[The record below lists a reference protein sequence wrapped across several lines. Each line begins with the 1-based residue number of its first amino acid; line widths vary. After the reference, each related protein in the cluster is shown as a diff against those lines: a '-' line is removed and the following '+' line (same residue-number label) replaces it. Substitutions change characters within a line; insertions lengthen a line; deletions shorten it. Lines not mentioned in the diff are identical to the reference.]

1 LSDIYLEFFR
11 PKSNGDE
18 PVSEVNSVTY
28 LKDYRQPDYW
38 VTHVDLTFDLREGET
53 FVSATL
59 QVKKNGNH
67 DNPLVLDGEEL
78 DLLEVKLNDSTLS
91 KGGNLAEGYVIDRKS
106 LSLQPTHDA
115 FTVETL
121 VRIHPEQNTALEG
134 LYKSGGNWCTQC
146 EAEGFR
152 RITFFPDRSDNMAT
166 YRTRIIADQIAAPV
180 LLSNG
185 NLIDQGQ
192 IEDGRHYTVW
202 EDPFPKPSYLFALV
216 GGDLACLDDTFVTTS
231 GRHVVLCIFAAA
243 KDLDKLEH
251 AMASLKKSMEWD
263 EEVYGREYDLD
274 LFNIVAVD
282 DFNMGAMENKSLN
295 VFNTKYVLAHPD
307 TSTDADYEGVE
318 GVIAHEY
325 FHNWTGNRVTCRDW
339 FQLCLKEGLTV
350 FRDQEFSGDM
360 GSQAVNRIAN
370 VRSLRMSQFPEDA
383 GPMAHPPRPNQFVT
397 INNFYTATVYSKGAE
412 LNRMLHTLLGKEDFR
427 KASDAYFDQF
437 DGQAVTVEDWVH
449 CMEEASGRDL
459 SQFMLWYT
467 QAGTPEVKAG
477 WSHDLATKIFTLTL
491 EQHVPTIN
499 NRSNGQPRHIP
510 VKFGLVSPEGQ
521 DVVQGVLELTQARHT
536 FTFENVPPDSVP
548 SLFRHFSAPVN
559 LDAPYTDDQ
568 LRHLMVYDR
577 DGFNQWE
584 AGNRFLTTKLMEQV
598 DRYERG
604 QDALVGDD
612 VLDSFRR
619 IVQRTDMDQEL
630 MTLALNVPVYQE
642 IAPQREVIDP
652 HAILAVRKAFL
663 ETLGRQL
670 HDEFIE
676 MYNANYDPD
685 KPYDRA
691 DAGRRSLQ
699 NTALNYLSHSGD
711 AEVAKLAVRQ
721 YSQANNMTDR
731 YAALNIIINMNE
743 AQSYRDGVAQHFYY
757 QSEHDALVL
766 DKWVGA
772 MARSQ
777 TDDILQIVK
786 ELTKHEAFKHPSPN
800 RMRALYGSFSQ
811 ANPKGFHAEDGSG
824 YEFVADFLMEL
835 DGRNPQVAS
844 RMIGAFEKFRQYR
857 LDLQTKMEAQLR
869 RMASME
875 SLSPDLSEK
884 LERYLGQEAF
894 AQFRPGKG

>member
-1 LSDIYLEFFR
+1 M
-11 PKSNGDE
+11 
-18 PVSEVNSVTY
+18 SEANTVTY
-28 LKDYRQPDYW
+28 LKDYKQPDYW
-38 VTHVDLTFDLREGET
+38 VTHVDLNFDLREGEAL
-53 FVSATL
+53 VSAKL

-67 DNPLVLDGEEL
+67 HNPLVLDGEDLE
-78 DLLEVKLNDSTLS
+78 LLEVKLNDVALANSV
-91 KGGNLAEGYVIDRKS
+91 NLTEGYMVDKKS
-106 LSLQPTHDA
+106 LSLLPPNGTFIVD
-115 FTVETL
+115 TL
-121 VRIHPEQNTALEG
+121 VRIHPEKNTGLEG

-166 YRTRIIADQIAAPV
+166 YTTRIMAEHTTAPV

-185 NLIDQGQ
+185 NLVDQGQ
-192 IEDGRHYTVW
+192 LDDGRHYAVW

-216 GGDLACLDDTFVTTS
+216 GGNLACLEDTFVTTS
-231 GRHVVLCIFAAA
+231 GRPVALRIYAEA
-243 KDLDKLEH
+243 KDLDKLGH
-251 AMASLKKSMEWD
+251 AMASLKKSMKWD

-295 VFNTKYVLAHPD
+295 IFNTKYVLAHPD
-307 TSTDADYEGVE
+307 TATDADYEGVE

-360 GSQAVNRIAN
+360 GSQSMNRITN
-370 VRSLRMSQFPEDA
+370 VRTLRMSQFPEDA
-383 GPMAHPPRPNQFVT
+383 GPMAHPPRPDQFIT

-412 LNRMLHTLLGKEDFR
+412 LNRMLHTLLGKDDFR
-427 KASDAYFDQF
+427 KASDAYFDRF

-467 QAGTPEVKAG
+467 QAGTPTVKAN
-477 WSHDLATKIFTLTL
+477 WSYDHATKISTLTL

-499 NRSNGQPRHIP
+499 NQSNGQPRHIP

-536 FTFENVPPDSVP
+536 FTFENVPPDHVP

-559 LDAPYTDDQ
+559 LEAQYTDDQ
-568 LRHLMVYDR
+568 LRHLMVHDR

-584 AGNRFLTTKLMEQV
+584 AGNRFLTTKLMEQI

-604 QDALVGDD
+604 ENIIVGGD

-630 MTLALNVPVYQE
+630 MGLALSLPVYQE
-642 IAPQREVIDP
+642 IAPKRKVIDP
-652 HAILAVRKAFL
+652 HAILAVRKGFL
-663 ETLGRQL
+663 ETLGYAL
-670 HDEFIE
+670 HDEFLKI
-676 MYNANYDPD
+676 YNANHDPA
-685 KPYDRA
+685 KPYDRG
-691 DAGRRSLQ
+691 DSGRRSLQ
-699 NTALNYLSHSGD
+699 NTALTYLSHSGD
-711 AEVAKLAVRQ
+711 AEVAKLAVKQ

-731 YAALNIIINMNE
+731 YAALNIIINMDE

-757 QSEHDALVL
+757 QFEHDALVV
-766 DKWVGA
+766 DKWIGA
-772 MARSQ
+772 FARSQ
-777 TDDILQIVK
+777 DDAILTVVK
-786 ELTKHEAFKHPSPN
+786 KLTAHQVFEHPTPN

-835 DGRNPQVAS
+835 DGKNPQVAS

-894 AQFRPGKG
+894 AQFRPGKGEG

>member
-1 LSDIYLEFFR
+1 M
-11 PKSNGDE
+11 
-18 PVSEVNSVTY
+18 SETNTVTY
-28 LKDYRQPDYW
+28 LKDYTQPDYW

-53 FVSATL
+53 FVNAKL

-67 DNPLVLDGEEL
+67 QNPLVLDGESLE
-78 DLLEVKLNDSTLS
+78 LLEVKLNDLLLA
-91 KGGNLAEGYVIDRKS
+91 KEANLAEGYMIDKQS
-106 LSLQPTHDA
+106 LSLQPTIDT
-115 FTVETL
+115 FTVTTL
-121 VRIHPEQNTALEG
+121 VRIHPEENTALEG

-166 YRTRIIADQIAAPV
+166 YTTKIMANHTTAPV

-185 NLIDQGQ
+185 NLVDQGQ
-192 IEDGRHYTVW
+192 LDDERHYTVW

-216 GGDLACLDDTFVTTS
+216 GGNLACLEDTFVTTS
-231 GRHVVLCIFAAA
+231 GRTVALRIYAEP
-243 KDLDKLEH
+243 KDLDKLGH
-251 AMASLKKSMEWD
+251 AMASLKKSMKWD
-263 EEVYGREYDLD
+263 EAVYGREYDLD

-295 VFNTKYVLAHPD
+295 IFNTKYVLAHPN
-307 TSTDADYEGVE
+307 TATDADYEGVE
-318 GVIAHEY
+318 GVVAHEY

-412 LNRMLHTLLGKEDFR
+412 LNRMLHTLLGKEGFR
-427 KASDAYFDQF
+427 KASDLYFDRF

-467 QAGTPEVKAG
+467 QAGTPEVKAN
-477 WSHDLATKIFTLTL
+477 WSHDHATKIFTLTL
-491 EQHVPTIN
+491 EQHVPIIKN
-499 NRSNGQPRHIP
+499 QSNGHPRHIP
-510 VKFGLVSPEGQ
+510 VKFGLVRPDGQ
-521 DVVQGVLELTQARHT
+521 DVVDGLLELTQAKQT
-536 FTFENVPPDSVP
+536 FTFENIPPDSVP

-559 LDAPYTDDQ
+559 LEAPYTDDQ
-568 LRHLMVYDR
+568 LRHLMIHDR

-604 QDALVGDD
+604 EDIRVGED

-619 IVQRTDMDQEL
+619 ILQRTDMDQEL
-630 MTLALNVPVYQE
+630 MSLALSLPAYHE
-642 IAPQREVIDP
+642 IAPKREVIDP
-652 HAILAVRKAFL
+652 HAILAVRKGFL
-663 ETLGRQL
+663 ETLGREL
-670 HDEFIE
+670 HDEFFK
-676 MYNANYDPD
+676 MYNANYDPG
-685 KPYDRA
+685 KAYDRE

-699 NTALNYLSHSGD
+699 NTALAYLSHSED
-711 AEVAKLAVRQ
+711 VEVAKLAVRQ

-731 YAALNIIINMNE
+731 YSALNVIVNMNE
-743 AQSYRDGVAQHFYY
+743 AQSYRYGVAQHFYY
-757 QSEHDALVL
+757 QFEHDALVV
-766 DKWVGA
+766 DKWIMA
-772 MARSQ
+772 FARSES
-777 TDDILQIVK
+777 DDILTIVK
-786 ELTKHEAFKHPSPN
+786 ELTDHAAFKHPTPN
-800 RMRALYGSFSQ
+800 RMRALYGSFAQ

-835 DGRNPQVAS
+835 DAKNPQVAS
-844 RMIGAFEKFRQYR
+844 RMIGAFEKFRQHR

-875 SLSPDLSEK
+875 NLSTDLSEK
-884 LERYLGQEAF
+884 LERYLGREAF
-894 AQFRPGKG
+894 AQLRVGKSVV

>member
-1 LSDIYLEFFR
+1 M
-11 PKSNGDE
+11 P
-18 PVSEVNSVTY
+18 EVNTVRY
-28 LKDYRQPDYW
+28 LKDYTPPDYW
-38 VTHVDLTFDLREGET
+38 VTHVDLTFDLRDGET
-53 FVSATL
+53 FVSAKL
-59 QVKKNGNH
+59 QVKKNGNN

-78 DLLEVKLNDSTLS
+78 ELLVVKLSGRAIP
-91 KGGNLAEGYVIDRKS
+91 KRANLKEGYVVSQSS
-106 LSLQPTHDA
+106 LSLLPTDDT
-115 FTVETL
+115 FTVDTL
-121 VRIHPEQNTALEG
+121 VKIHPEQNTALEG

-166 YRTRIIADQIAAPV
+166 YTTKIMADHTTAPV

-185 NLIDQGQ
+185 NLVDKGQ
-192 IEDGRHYTVW
+192 LDDGRHYTVW

-216 GGDLACLDDTFVTTS
+216 GGDLEFLQDTFVTAS
-231 GRHVVLCIFAAA
+231 GRHVVLCIYAEA
-243 KDLDKLEH
+243 KDLDKLGH
-251 AMASLKKSMEWD
+251 AMASLKKSMKWD

-295 VFNTKYVLAHPD
+295 IFNTKYVLAHPD
-307 TSTDADYEGVE
+307 RATDADYEGVE

-370 VRSLRMSQFPEDA
+370 VRTLRMSQFPEDA

-412 LNRMLHTLLGKEDFR
+412 LNRMLHTLLAKEGFR
-427 KASDAYFDQF
+427 KASDMYFERF

-467 QAGTPEVKAG
+467 QAGTPTVKAN
-477 WSHDLATKIFTLTL
+477 WSYDHAKHIFTLTL
-491 EQHVPTIN
+491 EQVVPTIHN
-499 NRSNGQPRHIP
+499 QSKGQPRHIP
-510 VKFGLVSPEGQ
+510 VKFGLVGPNGQ
-521 DVVQGVLELTQARHT
+521 DVSQGMLELTQAKQA
-536 FTFENVPPDSVP
+536 FTFENIPPDCVP

-559 LDAPYTDDQ
+559 LEAPYTDDQ

-584 AGNRFLTTKLMEQV
+584 AGNRFLTTKLMEQI
-598 DRYERG
+598 DRDERG
-604 QDALVGDD
+604 EDRVVGGD

-619 IVQRTDMDQEL
+619 ILQRTDMDQEL
-630 MTLALNVPVYQE
+630 MSLALSLPVYQE

-652 HAILAVRKAFL
+652 QAIRGVRKTFL
-663 ETLGRQL
+663 ETLGREL
-670 HDEFIE
+670 HDEFLE
-676 MYNANYDPD
+676 MYNANHDPG
-685 KPYDRA
+685 KPYDRG

-699 NTALNYLSHSGD
+699 NTALAYLSHSGD

-731 YAALNIIINMNE
+731 YAALNIIVNMEE

-757 QSEHDALVL
+757 QFEHDALVV
-766 DKWVGA
+766 DKWIMA
-772 MARSQ
+772 FARSES
-777 TDDILQIVK
+777 DDILTIVK
-786 ELTKHEAFKHPSPN
+786 SLTEHEAFTKPTPN
-800 RMRALYGSFSQ
+800 RMRALYGTFSQ

-824 YEFVADFLMEL
+824 YEFVADFIMEL
-835 DGRNPQVAS
+835 DAKNPQVAS
-844 RMIGAFEKFRQYR
+844 RMIGVFEKFRQHR
-857 LDLQTKMEAQLR
+857 MDLQTQMEAQLR
-869 RMASME
+869 RLAAME
-875 SLSPDLSEK
+875 SLSTDLSEK
-884 LERYLGQEAF
+884 LERYLGKETFSQLRA
-894 AQFRPGKG
+894 GKGDAQTQSP

>member
-1 LSDIYLEFFR
+1 MS
-11 PKSNGDE
+11 KTNT
-18 PVSEVNSVTY
+18 VTY

-38 VTHVDLTFDLREGET
+38 VTHVDLTFDLRDGET
-53 FVSATL
+53 LVRAKL
-59 QVKKNGNH
+59 QAKKNGSHQNT
-67 DNPLVLDGEEL
+67 LVLDGEEL
-78 DLLEVKLNDSTLS
+78 ELLEVRLNDSALS
-91 KGGNLAEGYVIDRKS
+91 KGEDLTEGFVVDQTS
-106 LSLQPTHDA
+106 LSLQPTNDT

-152 RITFFPDRSDNMAT
+152 RITFFPDHSDNMAT
-166 YRTRIIADQIAAPV
+166 YTTKIIADQLAAPV

-185 NLIDQGQ
+185 NLVDHGPM
-192 IEDGRHYTVW
+192 DDRRHYAVW

-216 GGDLACLDDTFVTTS
+216 GGDLACLEDTFVTAS
-231 GRHVVLCIFAAA
+231 GRQVALCIYAEA

-251 AMASLKKSMEWD
+251 AMVSLKKSMKWD

-295 VFNTKYVLAHPD
+295 IFNTKYVLAHPD
-307 TSTDADYEGVE
+307 TATDADYEGVE

-427 KASDAYFDQF
+427 KASDLYFDRF
-437 DGQAVTVEDWVH
+437 DGQAITVEDWVR

-467 QAGTPEVKAG
+467 QAGTPNVKAN
-477 WSHDLATKIFTLTL
+477 WSYDTPTQIFTLTL
-491 EQHVPTIN
+491 EQKIPTIKN
-499 NRSNGQPRHIP
+499 QSNGQPRHIP
-510 VKFGLVSPEGQ
+510 VKFGLVGPDGEDVAQ
-521 DVVQGVLELTQARHT
+521 DVLELTQTRQT
-536 FTFENVPPDSVP
+536 FIFKNVPSDSVP
-548 SLFRHFSAPVN
+548 SLFRHFSAPVV

-568 LRHLMVYDR
+568 LRHLMVHDR

-584 AGNRFLTTKLMEQV
+584 SGSRFLTTKLIEQI
-598 DRYERG
+598 DRYESG
-604 QDALVGDD
+604 EEIIVEKD

-630 MTLALNVPVYQE
+630 RSLALSLPVYHE
-642 IAPQREVIDP
+642 LAPKREVIDP
-652 HAILAVRKAFL
+652 HAILAVRKVFL
-663 ETLGRQL
+663 ETLGREL
-670 HDEFIE
+670 HDEFLE
-676 MYNANYDPD
+676 MYQANYDPT

-691 DAGRRSLQ
+691 DAGRRILQ
-699 NTALNYLSHSGD
+699 NTALWYLSHSGD
-711 AEVAKLAVRQ
+711 ADVAKVAVRQ

-731 YAALNIIINMNE
+731 YAALNVIINMDE
-743 AQSYRDGVAQHFYY
+743 AQSYREGVAQHFYY
-757 QSEHDALVL
+757 QFEQDALVV
-766 DKWVGA
+766 DKWIGA
-772 MARSQ
+772 FARSQ
-777 TDDILQIVK
+777 TDDILRVVK
-786 ELTKHEAFKHPSPN
+786 DLTAHEAFTKPTPN
-800 RMRALYGSFSQ
+800 RMRALYGGFSLG
-811 ANPKGFHAEDGSG
+811 NPKGFHAEDGSG
-824 YEFVADFLMEL
+824 YEFVADFLMQL
-835 DGRNPQVAS
+835 DSKNPQVAS
-844 RMIGAFEKFRQYR
+844 RGIGAFEEFRKYR
-857 LDLQTKMEAQLR
+857 QDLQAKMEAQLC
-869 RMASME
+869 RMASMD
-875 SLSPDLSEK
+875 SLSTDLSEK
-884 LERYLGQEAF
+884 LERYLGQDAY
-894 AQFRPGKG
+894 ARLRAGKSV

>member
-1 LSDIYLEFFR
+1 MSD
-11 PKSNGDE
+11 
-18 PVSEVNSVTY
+18 VNTVTY
-28 LKDYRQPDYW
+28 LKDYKQPDYW
-38 VTHVDLTFDLREGET
+38 VTHVDLTVDLRAGET
-53 FVSATL
+53 LVSAKL
-59 QVKKNGNH
+59 QVKKNGSH
-67 DNPLVLDGEEL
+67 DHPLVLDGEDLE
-78 DLLEVKLNDSTLS
+78 LLEVKLNGRAIP
-91 KGGNLAEGYVIDRKS
+91 KMANLKEGYVVSQAS
-106 LSLQPTHDA
+106 LSLLPTDDT
-115 FTVETL
+115 FTVDTL
-121 VRIHPEQNTALEG
+121 VKIYPEQNTALEG

-166 YRTRIIADQIAAPV
+166 YTTKIMADQIAAPV

-185 NLIDQGQ
+185 NLVNHGPMDDQ
-192 IEDGRHYTVW
+192 RHYAVW

-216 GGDLACLDDTFVTTS
+216 GGDLACIDDTFVTAS
-231 GRHVVLCIFAAA
+231 GRQVALCIYAAA
-243 KDLDKLEH
+243 KDLDKLDH
-251 AMASLKKSMEWD
+251 AMASLKRSMTWD

-295 VFNTKYVLAHPD
+295 IFNTKYVLAHPH
-307 TSTDADYEGVE
+307 TATDADYEGVE

-360 GSQAVNRIAN
+360 GSQAVNRIDN
-370 VRSLRMSQFPEDA
+370 VRILRMSQFPEDA

-427 KASDAYFDQF
+427 KASDRYFERF

-449 CMEEASGRDL
+449 CMEEASGRNL

-467 QAGTPEVKAG
+467 QAGTPKITAH
-477 WSHDLATKIFTLTL
+477 WSHDHATKHFTLTL
-491 EQHVPTIN
+491 EQQVPTITN
-499 NRSNGQPRHIP
+499 QSNGQPRHIP
-510 VKFGLVSPEGQ
+510 VKFGLVSPDGQ
-521 DVVQGVLELTQARHT
+521 DVVQGVLELTQAKQT
-536 FTFENVPPDSVP
+536 FTFENVPPHSVP

-559 LDAPYTDDQ
+559 LEAPYTDDQ
-568 LRHLMVYDR
+568 LRHLMVHDR

-584 AGNRFLTTKLMEQV
+584 AGNRFLTTKLMEQI
-598 DRYERG
+598 DRNEHGREI
-604 QDALVGDD
+604 LVGND
-612 VLDSFRR
+612 VLNSFRR
-619 IVQRTDMDQEL
+619 ILQRSDMDQEL
-630 MTLALNVPVYQE
+630 MSLALSLPVYQE

-652 HAILAVRKAFL
+652 HAIIAVRKAFL

-670 HDEFIE
+670 HDEFLE
-676 MYNANYDPD
+676 MYHTNYDPG

-699 NTALNYLSHSGD
+699 NTALTYLSHSGD

-731 YAALNIIINMNE
+731 YTALTIIINMDE
-743 AQSYRDGVAQHFYY
+743 AQSYRDGVTQHFYY
-757 QSEHDALVL
+757 QFEHDALVI

-772 MARSQ
+772 FARSQ
-777 TDDILQIVK
+777 ADEVLQIVK
-786 ELTKHEAFKHPSPN
+786 SLTEHEAFTHPTPN
-800 RMRALYGSFSQ
+800 RMRALYGTFSQ

-824 YEFVADFLMEL
+824 YAFVADFLMEL
-835 DGRNPQVAS
+835 DAKNPQVAS
-844 RMIGAFEKFRQYR
+844 GMIGVFEKFRQHR
-857 LDLQTKMEAQLR
+857 MDLQTHMEAQLR
-869 RMASME
+869 RIAAME
-875 SLSPDLSEK
+875 RLSTDLSEK
-884 LERYLGQEAF
+884 LERYVGKETFSQLRAGKEEA
-894 AQFRPGKG
+894 QTPSPSHT

>member
-1 LSDIYLEFFR
+1 
-11 PKSNGDE
+11 
-18 PVSEVNSVTY
+18 VSETNTVTY
-28 LKDYRQPDYW
+28 LKDYTQPDYW
-38 VTHVDLTFDLREGET
+38 VTHVDLAFDLRDGET
-53 FVSATL
+53 FVSAKL

-67 DNPLVLDGEEL
+67 HHPFVLNGEKLEL
-78 DLLEVKLNDSTLS
+78 LDVKLNDLALAR
-91 KGGNLAEGYVIDRKS
+91 GANLTEGYVVDKES
-106 LSLQPTHDA
+106 LSLQPINDT
-115 FTVETL
+115 FTVDTL

-134 LYKSGGNWCTQC
+134 LFKSSGNWCTQC

-166 YRTRIIADQIAAPV
+166 YTTKIMADHTTAPV

-185 NLIDQGQ
+185 NLVDQGQ
-192 IEDGRHYTVW
+192 LDDGRHYTVW

-216 GGDLACLDDTFVTTS
+216 GGDLACLEDTFVTTS
-231 GRHVVLCIFAAA
+231 GRTVALRIYAEA
-243 KDLDKLEH
+243 KDLDKLGH
-251 AMASLKKSMEWD
+251 AMASLKKSMKWD
-263 EEVYGREYDLD
+263 EDVYGREYDLD

-295 VFNTKYVLAHPD
+295 IFNTKYVLAHPN
-307 TSTDADYEGVE
+307 TATDADYEGVE
-318 GVIAHEY
+318 GVVAHEY

-370 VRSLRMSQFPEDA
+370 VRSLRMGQFPEDA
-383 GPMAHPPRPNQFVT
+383 GPMAHPPRPNKFVT

-412 LNRMLHTLLGKEDFR
+412 LNRILHTLLGKDSFR
-427 KASDAYFDQF
+427 KASDLYFDRF

-467 QAGTPEVKAG
+467 QAGTPEVKAN
-477 WSHDLATKIFTLTL
+477 WSYDHATKSFTLTL

-499 NRSNGQPRHIP
+499 NQSNGQPRHIP
-510 VKFGLVSPEGQ
+510 VKFGLVGPDGQ
-521 DVVQGVLELTQARHT
+521 DVVQGVLELTQAKQT

-559 LDAPYTDDQ
+559 LEAPYTDDQ
-568 LRHLMVYDR
+568 LRHLMVHDR

-584 AGNRFLTTKLMEQV
+584 AGNRFLTTKLMEQI

-604 QDALVGDD
+604 QDILVGKD

-619 IVQRTDMDQEL
+619 ILQRTDMDQEL
-630 MTLALNVPVYQE
+630 MSLALSLPAYHE
-642 IAPQREVIDP
+642 IAPKREVIDP

-663 ETLGRQL
+663 ERLGREL
-670 HDEFIE
+670 HDKFLE
-676 MYNANYDPD
+676 MYNANYDPG
-685 KPYDRA
+685 KAYDRT

-699 NTALNYLSHSGD
+699 NTALAYLSHSGD

-731 YAALNIIINMNE
+731 YSALNIMINMEE

-757 QSEHDALVL
+757 QFEHDALVV
-766 DKWVGA
+766 DKWIGA
-772 MARSQ
+772 FARSQ
-777 TDDILQIVK
+777 ADDILQIVK
-786 ELTKHEAFKHPSPN
+786 ELTKHEAFKLPTPN
-800 RMRALYGSFSQ
+800 RMRALYGGFSQ

-824 YEFVADFLMEL
+824 YEFVADFLMKL
-835 DGRNPQVAS
+835 DAKNPQVAS
-844 RMIGAFEKFRQYR
+844 RMIGAFEEFKKHR
-857 LDLQTKMEAQLR
+857 LDLQTKMEVQLCR
-869 RMASME
+869 IASME
-875 SLSPDLSEK
+875 NLSTDLSEK
-884 LERYLGQEAF
+884 LERYLGKETF
-894 AQFRPGKG
+894 AQLRADKSR